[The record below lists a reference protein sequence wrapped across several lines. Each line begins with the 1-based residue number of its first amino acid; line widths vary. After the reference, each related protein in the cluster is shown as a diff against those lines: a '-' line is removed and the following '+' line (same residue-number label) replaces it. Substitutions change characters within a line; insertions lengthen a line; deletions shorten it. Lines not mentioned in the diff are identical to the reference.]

1 MRVPTPRRPPSGGS
15 SRACVA
21 APKSTLRRIRQ
32 RRRAIAS
39 TTLRLTGAAVAA
51 YVVALV
57 LLPGTVPVLAPLTAL
72 LVVEI
77 TLFDM
82 LTSGMQRVISV
93 MAGVILAV
101 ALSALVGLTWWS
113 LGLLIAASIVIG
125 QLLRLG
131 VHALEVPISGMLVL
145 AVNGSEVVAMSRIVE
160 TIIGALVGVGVNLLF
175 PPRIRANKAAT
186 AVGDFADDIAN
197 LLRTAASEMRSGV
210 DTTLA
215 DQWLDEARV
224 LTRHVAKVDS
234 ALEQAERSRRL
245 NPRAL
250 RHADSGPSLRAG
262 LEALEHSAIAA
273 RSMFRTIS
281 DNVPDPALVTAGGSV
296 IQVDQRPDVEE
307 GVRFAFAAVL
317 SDLATAVGAFGD
329 LVRAEADDDADD
341 EERRTA
347 AALQAL
353 DEARAKVIELR
364 LADADEESI
373 WALNYAVLQAV
384 DRVIAELDVQ
394 EQARHRAQGRA
405 AVAERPA
412 LLRRRPPAEV
422 TPES

>member
-21 APKSTLRRIRQ
+21 APRGTLRRIRQ

-296 IQVDQRPDVEE
+296 IQDGP
-307 GVRFAFAAVL
+307 AAGRRGRT
-317 SDLATAVGAFGD
+317 SGSPSPRCSPTSPWPSGHSATWCAPRLTTTPTTRSGAP
-329 LVRAEADDDADD
+329 LPRCRRWTRRA
-341 EERRTA
+341 RRSSNCGWPT
-347 AALQAL
+347 
-353 DEARAKVIELR
+353 RTTSR
-364 LADADEESI
+364 S
-373 WALNYAVLQAV
+373 
-384 DRVIAELDVQ
+384 
-394 EQARHRAQGRA
+394 GR
-405 AVAERPA
+405 
-412 LLRRRPPAEV
+412 
-422 TPES
+422 